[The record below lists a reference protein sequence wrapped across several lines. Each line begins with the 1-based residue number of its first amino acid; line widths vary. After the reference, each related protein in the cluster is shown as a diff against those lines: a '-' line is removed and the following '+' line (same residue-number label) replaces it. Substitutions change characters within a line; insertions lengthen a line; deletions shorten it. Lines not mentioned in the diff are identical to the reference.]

1 MIFFYIALGI
11 IVVLVI
17 AVIGI
22 YNSLVRGRNLVK
34 EAFSTMDVFM
44 KKRYDLI
51 PNLVETVKGYASHEK

>member
-34 EAFSTMDVFM
+34 EAF
-44 KKRYDLI
+44 
-51 PNLVETVKGYASHEK
+51 